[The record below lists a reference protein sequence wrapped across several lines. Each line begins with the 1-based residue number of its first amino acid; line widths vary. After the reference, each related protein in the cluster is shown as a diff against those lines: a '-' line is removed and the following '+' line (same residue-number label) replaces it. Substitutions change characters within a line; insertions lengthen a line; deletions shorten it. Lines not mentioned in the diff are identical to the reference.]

1 MASTKK
7 QTKSALDHLKSHT
20 IVVADTG
27 DFESMKEFKPTD
39 ATTNPSLILQAANID
54 KYQALIDQA
63 VEHGATVEG
72 DINDKVNGEKTRP
85 EIGMVL
91 KGRLHGRVKGTMLG
105 AAVVPIL
112 CSGQASAER
121 A

>member
-1 MASTKK
+1 MSSTKK

-27 DFESMKEFKPTD
+27 DFESMREFKPTD

-63 VEHGATVEG
+63 VEYGATVEG
-72 DINDKVNGEKTRP
+72 DVNDKVNGGKTRP
-85 EIGMVL
+85 DTRQSSREQLGRSCNAKTAQNL
-91 KGRLHGRVKGTMLG
+91 KMRWTYRPTY
-105 AAVVPIL
+105 
-112 CSGQASAER
+112 
-121 A
+121 